1 LPPSNQAA
9 KPWTTP
15 ADLRQQV
22 QKRWDRGEILA
33 ARITSEPRFP
43 LDLRLKRPGSRELE
57 EDFDAVRGWV
67 RELAAGD
74 REQRGFGYALTW
86 QEHRHRVHGRNAL
99 PVGATVPT
107 EADAL
112 RLIGK
117 TREAER
123 FARLSEATL
132 AEFPELAEWL
142 AAKPLTALA
151 HAAEWQRVLAV
162 LRHFQANPWPQRYL
176 RQLDIPGVD
185 TKFIEARRRLLMP
198 LLDRV
203 LPDWAVADEH
213 TGVRGFAARYGLL
226 EEPARVRFRILDPEL
241 AYSGMRDLTVPF
253 AEFARLAPPV
263 ERVFI
268 TENLTNGLA
277 FPEHPR
283 ALVIFGLGYGLEG
296 LAEAEWLQRVAV
308 HYWGDID
315 SHGFAILDRLRGA
328 LPHARSFLMD
338 RATLEDHRALWTQ
351 EAEGQRFTGELG
363 RLTPEEQALFEDLR
377 EDRLGEGVRLEQE
390 RIAFGHVEAAL
401 GNLD

>member
-1 LPPSNQAA
+1 MAWSN
-9 KPWTTP
+9 P

-22 QKRWDRGEILA
+22 QKRWDRGEILS
-33 ARITSEPRFP
+33 ARVRGEDLFP
-43 LDLRLKRPGSRELE
+43 LALRLRRPGSRELAA
-57 EDFDAVRGWV
+57 DFDAVRAWV

-86 QEHRHRVHGRNAL
+86 REHNHRVHGRNAL
-99 PVGATVPT
+99 PVQAEVPS

-117 TREAER
+117 VREAER
-123 FARLSEATL
+123 FQGLLDTTL
-132 AEFPELAEWL
+132 DELPELTDWL
-142 AAKPLTALA
+142 AAKPLTALD
-151 HAAEWQRVLAV
+151 HADEWDRILAI
-162 LRHFQANPWPQRYL
+162 LRYFREHPRPGFYL

-203 LPDWAVADEH
+203 LPEWAVADEH

-226 EEPARVRFRILDPEL
+226 EEPPRVRFRVLDPNL
-241 AYSGMRDLTVPF
+241 AYAGMRDLAVPF
-253 AEFARLAPPV
+253 AEFAQLDPPV

-283 ALVIFGLGYGLEG
+283 ALVVFGLGYGLEG
-296 LAEAEWLQRVAV
+296 LAEAEWLHRIAV

-315 SHGFAILDRLRGA
+315 THGFAILDRLRGV
-328 LPHARSFLMD
+328 LPHVRSLLMD
-338 RATLEDHRALWTQ
+338 RETLETHRPLWVQ
-351 EAEGQRFTGELG
+351 EAEDQRFAGELE
-363 RLTPEEQALFEDLR
+363 RLTPEERALFEDLR
-377 EDRLGEGVRLEQE
+377 EDRPGKRVRLEQE
-390 RIAFGHVEAAL
+390 RIGFGHLEGAL
-401 GNLD
+401 GGLKER

>member
-1 LPPSNQAA
+1 MA
-9 KPWTTP
+9 WTTP

-33 ARITSEPRFP
+33 AHVTGTPLFP
-43 LDLRLKRPGSRELE
+43 LALRLRRPGSRELA

-74 REQRGFGYALTW
+74 REQRGFGYTLSW
-86 QEHRHRVHGRNAL
+86 QESRHRVHGRNAL
-99 PVGATVPT
+99 PVGAEVPGET
-107 EADAL
+107 DAL

-123 FARLSEATL
+123 FDALVEATL
-132 AEFPELAEWL
+132 AEFPELADWL
-142 AAKPLTALA
+142 AAKPLAALA
-151 HAAEWQRVLAV
+151 HAGEWQRVLAV
-162 LRHFQANPWPQRYL
+162 LHHFRDRPWPERYP

-185 TKFIEARRRLLMP
+185 TKFLEARRKLLMP

-203 LPDWAVADEH
+203 LPDWAVATEH

-226 EEPARVRFRILDPEL
+226 EEPARVRFRVLDPAL
-241 AYSGMRDLTVPF
+241 SYAGIRDLTVPF
-253 AEFARLAPPV
+253 VEFSRLEPPV

-277 FPEHPR
+277 FPDHPR
-283 ALVIFGLGYGLEG
+283 AVVIFGLGYGLEG
-296 LAEAEWLQRVAV
+296 LAEAAWLQGVAV

-315 SHGFAILDRLRGA
+315 SHGFAILDRLRTH

-338 RATLEDHRALWTQ
+338 RQTLEAHAPLWTQ
-351 EAEGQRFTGELG
+351 EGTEQRFTGDLE
-363 RLTPEEQALFEDLR
+363 RLTAAEAALFADLR
-377 EDRLGEGVRLEQE
+377 ADRLGERVRLEQE
-390 RIAFGHVEAAL
+390 RIAFGHVQAAL
-401 GNLD
+401 RGL